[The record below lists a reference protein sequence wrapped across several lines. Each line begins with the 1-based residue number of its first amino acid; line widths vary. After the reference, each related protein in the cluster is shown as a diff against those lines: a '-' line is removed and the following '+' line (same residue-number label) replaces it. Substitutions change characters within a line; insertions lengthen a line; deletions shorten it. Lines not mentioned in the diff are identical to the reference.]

1 MIEPFNDYVLLL
13 VPDKSK
19 TESGI
24 LLVDSA
30 IEDVPQIVEVAKVGA
45 GTKLGLI
52 GGDTVFI
59 RTYGWEKFTEDKKK
73 YLLGKEENVLGKVV

>member
-13 VPDKSK
+13 VPDRGK

-24 LLVDSA
+24 LLADSA
-30 IEDVPQIVEVAKVGA
+30 IEDIPQIVEVASVSHVNRL
-45 GTKLGLI
+45 KLEV
-52 GGDTVFI
+52 GDTVFI